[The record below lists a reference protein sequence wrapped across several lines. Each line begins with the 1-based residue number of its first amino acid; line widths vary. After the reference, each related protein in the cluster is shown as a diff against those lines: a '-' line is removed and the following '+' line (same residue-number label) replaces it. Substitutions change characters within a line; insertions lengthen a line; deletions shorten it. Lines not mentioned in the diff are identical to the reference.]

1 MINVG
6 FHSARLSAGRR
17 RRRFL
22 QALQRP
28 GYLASLRARY
38 NPTPLP
44 GRLVTFSGQRDWPE
58 QAASLLSLF
67 LHAGQPREIII
78 GSDGSHDPETVA
90 LLQQLHPCLRL
101 QPWHQLAPEPLPA
114 VLTHHAGLHPLGK
127 KLALILGQSAL
138 ATPQRPLLYADSDI
152 LFFPAAA
159 SSFPGWLAHRP
170 DLDGRF
176 LLDCQPALDP
186 RLLQPGDPTE
196 VPLNSGLLLLHRCL
210 NADLALQR
218 LEQLWRDHPD
228 APADHYSEQ
237 TALHLSLPIPRY
249 LPLPHH
255 SCVVFILDQFQHTDQ
270 IRNDPRLV
278 LRHYV
283 TIVRHHFW
291 RAVPEVL
298 APSTLAI
305 SNALAIAHT

>member
-22 QALQRP
+22 QALERP
-28 GYLASLRARY
+28 GYLADLRERY

-44 GRLVTFSGQRDWPE
+44 ARLVTFSGQRDLAE

-67 LHAGQPREIII
+67 LHAGQPEAIIV
-78 GSDGSHDPETVA
+78 GSDGSHDAAAEA
-90 LLQQLHPCLRL
+90 LLRQLHPRLRL
-101 QPWHQLAPEPLPA
+101 QPWSQLAPEPLPP
-114 VLTHHAGLHPLGK
+114 VLRHHAEQHPLGK
-127 KLALILGQSAL
+127 KLALILGQAAL
-138 ATPQRPLLYADSDI
+138 ACPQTPLLYADSDI

-159 SSFPGWLAHRP
+159 SALPDWLRHRP
-170 DLDGRF
+170 PVDGRF

-196 VPLNSGLLLLHRCL
+196 VPLNSGLLILHRAL

-218 LEQLWRDHPD
+218 LEQLWRDTPD

-255 SCVVFILDQFQHTDQ
+255 SCVVFIHDQFLHSDQ

-298 APSTLAI
+298 ANNTL
-305 SNALAIAHT
+305 SIANT